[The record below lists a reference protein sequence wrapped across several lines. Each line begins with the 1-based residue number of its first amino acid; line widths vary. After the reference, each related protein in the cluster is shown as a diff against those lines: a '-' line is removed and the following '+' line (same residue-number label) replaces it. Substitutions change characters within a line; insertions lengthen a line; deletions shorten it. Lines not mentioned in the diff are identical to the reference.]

1 MKFFFLTNN
10 IMINMENEREEGIQ
24 RLLGLLEQAT
34 YRMKVPEGNYE
45 FFSKVSKQVFGHESQ
60 IFIKNGI
67 DIVNNNYQFL
77 LKI

>member
-1 MKFFFLTNN
+1 
-10 IMINMENEREEGIQ
+10 MINMENEREEGIQ
-24 RLLGLLEQAT
+24 RLLELLEQAA

-45 FFSKVSKQVFGHESQ
+45 FFSKASKQVFGHESQ